1 MYCDDLGDFR
11 KAIEF
16 FQQGLAIAKEVGEK
30 ETEIIE
36 RLRFTF
42 TPNCKREFVQRDQV
56 SSLTVVY
63 CLLLPLTIKWFHAS
77 FIYKNCSGQFLPAYF
92 YSETCIKRTPSIE
105 RTVDEVPKFISLIYF
120 K

>member
-1 MYCDDLGDFR
+1 MEYINLGGVYCDDLGDFR

-16 FQQGLAIAKEVGEK
+16 FQQGLAIAKEVGDK

-42 TPNCKREFVQRDQV
+42 TPNGKSEFVPRDQV

-63 CLLLPLTIKWFHAS
+63 CLLLPLTIGTLR
-77 FIYKNCSGQFLPAYF
+77 YSGRGRGGRQA
-92 YSETCIKRTPSIE
+92 EVKRSILG
-105 RTVDEVPKFISLIYF
+105 TN
-120 K
+120 